1 MNNDMNASNY
11 QNINEIRQDIFR
23 FRNDKDTLRL
33 EHFYN
38 APSYAEILGVSRK
51 ELNHS
56 NFLAW
61 VLNSEESHSLNYFP
75 IKKLLEIV
83 VQHSPDKHQIV
94 YSDLYN
100 AIVTDDILI
109 TAQNIERE
117 KHLND
122 AGILDLYIELT
133 VIYFDKEITLR
144 LVIENKVKSKEH
156 SDQTIKY
163 FKHFENIRNND
174 DINLYVFL
182 TPISGID
189 LVELSEPEC
198 SCKEFVQINYQALA
212 DSMFQP
218 ILNTNLSDKNKMIIE
233 DYLQSLSQPSFDID
247 TDFKQELIMAIGT
260 EERELLKKF
269 WTKNQKLILTALSA
283 ISSDPDQE
291 KDERDSIKDA
301 ISKISNSAKDRSL
314 YSIHYNNQNEVSKI
328 KKSDIGLETVNI
340 LDKHGL
346 IDDETFEFLR
356 EDKSCS
362 FLLLK
367 KKEEV
372 RPTEEQ
378 YGKYRVNKAPEIVFL
393 EQEYYVAR
401 NWGLKNTEKFI
412 KKMCK
417 KFPLLRYELHK

>member
-1 MNNDMNASNY
+1 
-11 QNINEIRQDIFR
+11 
-23 FRNDKDTLRL
+23 
-33 EHFYN
+33 
-38 APSYAEILGVSRK
+38 
-51 ELNHS
+51 
-56 NFLAW
+56 
-61 VLNSEESHSLNYFP
+61 
-75 IKKLLEIV
+75 
-83 VQHSPDKHQIV
+83 
-94 YSDLYN
+94 
-100 AIVTDDILI
+100 
-109 TAQNIERE
+109 
-117 KHLND
+117 
-122 AGILDLYIELT
+122 
-133 VIYFDKEITLR
+133 
-144 LVIENKVKSKEH
+144 
-156 SDQTIKY
+156 
-163 FKHFENIRNND
+163 
-174 DINLYVFL
+174 
-182 TPISGID
+182 
-189 LVELSEPEC
+189 
-198 SCKEFVQINYQALA
+198 
-212 DSMFQP
+212 
-218 ILNTNLSDKNKMIIE
+218 
-233 DYLQSLSQPSFDID
+233 
-247 TDFKQELIMAIGT
+247 MAIGT

-328 KKSDIGLETVNI
+328 KKSDIGFETVNI
-340 LDKHGL
+340 LDTHGL
-346 IDDETFEFLR
+346 IDDETFDFLR

-378 YGKYRVNKAPEIVFL
+378 YGKYRVNKAPELVYL